1 MNNDLGWE
9 TIQCRADILGLN
21 IFHKIHVKE
30 TRPLIRKCMPEM
42 NWDRRIFLRHKGGY
56 TPFSSKSEKFLK
68 SFFPYFSK
76 LWNSIDNSIT
86 GKNLQ
91 EFKIY
96 TKTLKP
102 VRVKHFSRG
111 NKLTNSQLTRIRVG
125 RSDLNQHKFTVGL
138 VESPACLCHCKEES
152 PKHFFIDCFLYTQ
165 ERDCLFKLI
174 GHYIPKFNKMN
185 KTEQL
190 NIILFGL
197 NFENSDFSHLNTIIT
212 KAVQNYIRKTK
223 RFE

>member
-1 MNNDLGWE
+1 MCLKANQKLSVLRSVKFLNRQTLDILYKLTVRSIIDYGLPVFYHSLKQTEKNRLEDIQYRAAKIVTGAYHLTSQLKLNNDLGWE

-91 EFKIY
+91 N
-96 TKTLKP
+96 L
-102 VRVKHFSRG
+102 
-111 NKLTNSQLTRIRVG
+111 
-125 RSDLNQHKFTVGL
+125 KFT
-138 VESPACLCHCKEES
+138 
-152 PKHFFIDCFLYTQ
+152 Q
-165 ERDCLFKLI
+165 KL
-174 GHYIPKFNKMN
+174 
-185 KTEQL
+185 
-190 NIILFGL
+190 
-197 NFENSDFSHLNTIIT
+197 
-212 KAVQNYIRKTK
+212 
-223 RFE
+223 